1 MESWLRSLKEQGKV
15 LHLISEVLSKV
26 ENGQV
31 SARVGKIMPISE
43 LDSAVKLVERQNE
56 VIVLKPL

>member
-1 MESWLRSLKEQGKV
+1 M

-43 LDSAVKLVERQNE
+43 LEQALKLVENQE
-56 VIVLKPL
+56 DVIVLKPL

>member
-1 MESWLRSLKEQGKV
+1 M